1 MAPPPLT
8 DDEQTLEL
16 SPRELEVLEAV
27 AIGLSN
33 REIASKLWV
42 SEPTVKFHLTNVYRK
57 LGVTNRTQA
66 ARWLLDRERHAGTA

>member
-1 MAPPPLT
+1 LA
-8 DDEQTLEL
+8 DGEQTLEL

-66 ARWLLDRERHAGTA
+66 ARWLLDRNRHAGTT